1 MSFDGSPSSGT
12 VLDNTLYI
20 QNRDEL
26 LSVKSSGAITLISN
40 LPFTLYHSCM
50 LALNETAL
58 GLFGGVNS
66 GGTKDSMLIYNLS
79 KYIYI
84 FYYTHLCFPLSFW
97 TVNQYNNKN

>member
-1 MSFDGSPSSGT
+1 MSFDGSPCSGT

-40 LPFTLYHSCM
+40 LPFTLSHSCM

-79 KYIYI
+79 KYIILYS
-84 FYYTHLCFPLSFW
+84 CSFMIPALILECRPS
-97 TVNQYNNKN
+97 